1 MNTIIVY
8 TDKVNDKL
16 NNAFIE
22 KFIYNSFTIV
32 ITKNENTDD
41 AMIFDIATNQGN
53 PNDCSCRVTMLNEDT
68 GDYGVATEFNWL
80 NLGEKIETKYKNQK
94 DNDIFGKASCDW
106 ADYLYAVMAYIMTEK
121 RERIQKKKTGCN
133 YENNSEQYRKEYKP
147 RKIYLLNEI
156 VEYVNENGLT
166 VAPSSTHRMNCP
178 CWSVRGHYRHYKS
191 GKVVFIKNYEKGKEK
206 GKKKPKEKIYT
217 V

>member
-8 TDKVNDKL
+8 TDKVDDKL

-22 KFIYNSFTIV
+22 KFIYDSFTMV

-53 PNDCSCRVTMLNEDT
+53 PNDCSCRVTMLNEDI
-68 GDYGVATEFNWL
+68 GDYEVATEFNWL
-80 NLGEKIETKYKNQK
+80 NSGEKIETKYKDQK
-94 DNDIFGKASCDW
+94 DNDIFGNVSCDW
-106 ADYLYAVMAYIMTEK
+106 ADYLYAVMAYIMTAK
-121 RERIQKKKTGCN
+121 RERIQKKKTSGSS
-133 YENNSEQYRKEYKP
+133 ENNSEQYRKEHKP
-147 RKIYLLNEI
+147 RKIYLLDEI
-156 VEYVNENGLT
+156 VDYLNENGLT
-166 VAPSSTHRMNCP
+166 IQSSGTHKINCP

-191 GKVVFIKNYEKGKEK
+191 GKVIFVENYKKGKDRDKIE
-206 GKKKPKEKIYT
+206 PKIKTYT